1 LTRKVERELVEVE
14 PATAR
19 QMDRIRFGDRLIR
32 NVPLANDKQLIM
44 HEEKVSGW
52 NQLSSLVFGGAALL
66 LMYTQH
72 SAGANKKLAV
82 D

>member
-1 LTRKVERELVEVE
+1 MTRKVERELVEVE

>member
-1 LTRKVERELVEVE
+1 VEVE
-14 PATAR
+14 GAKTR
-19 QMDRIRFGDRLIR
+19 QMDAIRFGDRLIR
-32 NVPLANDKQLIM
+32 NVPLAQDKELIM
-44 HEEKVSGW
+44 HEEKVTGW

-72 SAGANKKLAV
+72 STGPNKKLAV